1 MAKRAVLSLL
11 VVVAA
16 SIVEAGPIKLNPKP
30 IPNSYIV
37 VLNPDLVRAD
47 DDDYSRLPGVSEVAG
62 EMLERYTDGWIT
74 NKGKPKNTRGPN
86 HLYQHA
92 LRGFAAHMTR
102 PEAEALA
109 DDYRVLYVEQ
119 DGEIGIVAS
128 QTSATWGLDRIDQR
142 DLPLD
147 T

>member
-1 MAKRAVLSLL
+1 MAKRTLLSLL

-16 SIVEAGPIKLNPKP
+16 STVEAGPIKKNPKP

-62 EMLERYTDGWIT
+62 EMLGHYTEAWIT
-74 NKGKPKNTRGPN
+74 NKRTPRPRNTRGLK
-86 HLYQHA
+86 HVYQHA
-92 LRGFAAHMTR
+92 LRGFAVRMTR

-109 DDYRVLYVEQ
+109 DDYRVLYVEE
-119 DGEIGIVAS
+119 DGEVGIVGS
-128 QTSATWGLDRIDQR
+128 QTGATWG
-142 DLPLD
+142 
-147 T
+147 